1 MRSVC
6 HYRVVG
12 FEPTKVEVFE
22 ATRLGFSPHY
32 SRPRPVSVKDTIEA
46 IRHEDNTEDTAEIL
60 DQLKLEREIT
70 KSNNNIHFP
79 HPQPRSFRRER

>member
-1 MRSVC
+1 M
-6 HYRVVG
+6 G

-46 IRHEDNTEDTAEIL
+46 VGHEDHSEDPA
-60 DQLKLEREIT
+60 KVFHHWERELT
-70 KSNNNIHFP
+70 KSNNNVHLP
-79 HPQPRSFRRER
+79 HPHTENIPMR

>member
-1 MRSVC
+1 
-6 HYRVVG
+6 VG

-46 IRHEDNTEDTAEIL
+46 VGHEDHTQDTAEVFHHR
-60 DQLKLEREIT
+60 EREVT
-70 KSNNNIHFP
+70 NSNSNVHFPHPNSNSNVHFP
-79 HPQPRSFRRER
+79 HPQQRSFHTER